1 MSIGCAAGIGIK
13 AVLDEGG
20 VPLGRLTVL
29 GTPAEEVARGKRLM
43 IKNGCFKDIDIA
55 LMVHPSPIE
64 LADGLF
70 VAIDSWTITYCGKA
84 SHAAAFPWEGINA
97 LDAAVMA
104 YNGISVLRQQMKP
117 SWRIHGIV
125 SNGGAKPNIIP
136 EKAEMKY
143 SLRAPTL
150 TDLEILQG
158 KASEIFNSA
167 GQATGCTVII
177 DSTGPCANV
186 VSNPELLK
194 LYVKNSLD
202 LGVKFSPDYV
212 PEVGFSRDMP
222 AGSTDMGD
230 VSYVVPS
237 IHPLYSIGTTAVC
250 HSREFTHA
258 ANTSL
263 AHERTLVAA
272 KAIAGCAVDILKSQ
286 ETLKAV
292 QNSFKLQIQ

>member
-1 MSIGCAAGIGIK
+1 
-13 AVLDEGG
+13 
-20 VPLGRLTVL
+20 
-29 GTPAEEVARGKRLM
+29 M
-43 IKNGCFKDIDIA
+43 IKNGCFEDVDIA
-55 LMVHPSPIE
+55 LMVHPSPLE

-70 VAIDSWTITYCGKA
+70 VAIDSWTITYFGKA

-117 SWRIHGIV
+117 SWRVHGVI

-136 EKAEMKY
+136 EKAEMQY
-143 SLRAPTL
+143 SLRAPTV
-150 TDLEILQG
+150 TDLKVLQD
-158 KASEIFNSA
+158 KAREIFNSA
-167 GQATGCTVII
+167 AQATGCTVEIG
-177 DSTGPCANV
+177 SAGPCANV

-202 LGVKFSPDYV
+202 LGVKFSPDHV
-212 PEVGFSRDMP
+212 PEIGFSRDMP

-237 IHPLYSIGTTAVC
+237 IHPLYSIGTTAVN
-250 HSREFTHA
+250 HTREFTQA
-258 ANTSL
+258 ANTNL

-272 KAIAGCAVDILKSQ
+272 KAIAGCAIDVLKSP
-286 ETLKAV
+286 ETLKTV
-292 QNSFKLQIQ
+292 QDAFKLQIQ